1 MGLLAALDTACL
13 LTPRAWAT
21 SARERVV
28 SIFPDGRGS
37 DRCQVA
43 GLFLE
48 GSCSGPTGAHLVG
61 NGVGLQASS
70 RAAVAFQPWL
80 LRAVWAASAT
90 AAASPTNWRSWRR
103 WSVASA
109 TWVAGS
115 RSAPVYGSRS

>member
-28 SIFPDGRGS
+28 SIFPDGGGS

-48 GSCSGPTGAHLVG
+48 GFLQRTNRGSSGG
-61 NGVGLQASS
+61 
-70 RAAVAFQPWL
+70 
-80 LRAVWAASAT
+80 
-90 AAASPTNWRSWRR
+90 
-103 WSVASA
+103 
-109 TWVAGS
+109 
-115 RSAPVYGSRS
+115 